1 MLKFIFII
9 SLFFCTLQSFSQ
21 KVLSNSKINESDIS
35 LKTKGIEQG
44 KAETEKIQFLKELEI
59 DLLTKDNLCEIL
71 SIKVSDLLNE
81 SMLKK
86 LSANV

>member
-1 MLKFIFII
+1 MMKFIFII
-9 SLFFCTLQSFSQ
+9 SLFFCSLESFSQ
-21 KVLSNSKINESDIS
+21 KVLPNSKMKDSDFS
-35 LKTKGIEQG
+35 VKTIEIEQV
-44 KAETEKIQFLKELEI
+44 KAETEKKQFLKELDI

-86 LSANV
+86 LRANV